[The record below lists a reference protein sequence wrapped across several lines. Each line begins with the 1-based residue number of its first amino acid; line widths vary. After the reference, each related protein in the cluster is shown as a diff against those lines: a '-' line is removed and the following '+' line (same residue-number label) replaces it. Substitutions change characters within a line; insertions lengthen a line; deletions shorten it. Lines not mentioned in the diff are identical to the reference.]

1 MLQPILHSCFIITP
15 PTLLCKG
22 RQEVGPFILGRGVG
36 AMSGCDKVVPKR
48 DAISFFLQRLLQ
60 RGIMVLALSITFV
73 TNYAL
78 KIPTSAEERSTERAR
93 YSSDEESTRLRFT
106 PLRLAG
112 GSKLTLISPIQW
124 SDVADELLTTLSKSH
139 ANYANL
145 LGPIPAFTTAIRL
158 MDEKSFYAL
167 TGAPSWTNAMFFRG
181 QIIVPLNTEQPV
193 DLDNIHRS
201 VRHEYTHAV
210 VSALS
215 AGRAPGWLDEG
226 IAQWAEG
233 TPNPALK
240 PALKSWLR
248 SNDPVPLRLL
258 QGGFTK
264 LNTAMVP
271 AAYAQSLVAA
281 DAVMQGFGF
290 KKITTYLRG
299 LRNGLDKEE
308 AFHLAFGVTDQQF
321 EARLGMTLRQ
331 WAAGDHRHQ

>member
-1 MLQPILHSCFIITP
+1 M
-15 PTLLCKG
+15 
-22 RQEVGPFILGRGVG
+22 EALG
-36 AMSGCDKVVPKR
+36 GCDKVVPNNRERAFFQQKLLLR
-48 DAISFFLQRLLQ
+48 RITSMLLSAIIATTCSLP
-60 RGIMVLALSITFV
+60 VL
-73 TNYAL
+73 
-78 KIPTSAEERSTERAR
+78 TSAEENSSERAR
-93 YSSDEESTRLRFT
+93 YSSAEENARLRFT
-106 PLRLAG
+106 PLKLAG
-112 GSKLTLISPIQW
+112 GSKLTLISPVQW

-139 ANYANL
+139 SNYANL

-158 MDEKSFYAL
+158 MDEKSFYDL
-167 TGAPSWTNAMFFRG
+167 TGAPTWTNAMFFRG
-181 QIIVPLNTEQPV
+181 QIIIPLNTEQPV

-210 VSALS
+210 LSALS
-215 AGRAPGWLDEG
+215 SGRAPGWLDEG

-240 PALKSWLR
+240 PALKNWLR
-248 SNDPVPLRLL
+248 SNEPVPLRLL

-264 LNTAMVP
+264 LNTSMVP

-308 AFHLAFGVTDQQF
+308 AFLLAFGVTDQQF

-331 WAAGDHRHQ
+331 WAAGDHRH

>member
-1 MLQPILHSCFIITP
+1 MGCCDTVTRVGLLLYSALCSSARSLVAKSAFFIPFLAFTLQPLAAENLQAVDTS
-15 PTLLCKG
+15 
-22 RQEVGPFILGRGVG
+22 
-36 AMSGCDKVVPKR
+36 SG
-48 DAISFFLQRLLQ
+48 
-60 RGIMVLALSITFV
+60 
-73 TNYAL
+73 
-78 KIPTSAEERSTERAR
+78 RAR
-93 YSSDEESTRLRFT
+93 YSEGQPEENASLRFT
-106 PLRLAG
+106 PLKLAG
-112 GSKLTLISPIQW
+112 GSKLTLISPLEW
-124 SDVADELLTTLSKSH
+124 SDIADELLSTLSSSH
-139 ANYANL
+139 SHFVDL
-145 LGPIPAFTTAIRL
+145 FGQIPAFTTAIRL
-158 MDEKSFYAL
+158 MDEHSFFEL

-181 QIIVPLNTEQPV
+181 QIIIPLNAEQPV
-193 DLDNIHRS
+193 DFDTIHRS

-210 VSALS
+210 LSALS

-240 PALKSWLR
+240 PALKNWLR
-248 SNDPVPLRLL
+248 SNEPVPLRLL

-308 AFHLAFGVTDQQF
+308 AFFVAFGVSDRQF
-321 EARLGMTLRQ
+321 EAKLGATLRQ
-331 WAAGDHRHQ
+331 WASKDYGGAHQHH